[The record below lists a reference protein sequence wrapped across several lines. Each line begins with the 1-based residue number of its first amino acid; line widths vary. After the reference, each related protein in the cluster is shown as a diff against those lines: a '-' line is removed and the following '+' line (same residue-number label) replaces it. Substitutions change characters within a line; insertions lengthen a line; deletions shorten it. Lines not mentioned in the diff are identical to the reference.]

1 MTIPSHGYRTFHH
14 DLVMPGTFLGA
25 YVGNGAARPP
35 SACVY
40 TRSKRRCASLA
51 SEARIAGSAPEASAA
66 LC

>member
-1 MTIPSHGYRTFHH
+1 MTFTSHGYRTFHH
-14 DLVMPGTFLGA
+14 DSVITLHVLSS
-25 YVGNGAARPP
+25 YAREGGSPA

-40 TRSKRRCASLA
+40 TRSMRRCASRA